1 MICNDLKILNSQNL
15 TDVFDADSADGQE
28 PTSLPYFHFNY
39 PETGK
44 RNTFPP
50 KNFEYKNFLKF
61 DQNNI
66 HQTLAKDQ
74 IEESGLK
81 FFFQIL
87 TPMRR
92 VVSVKTIGCFT
103 AL

>member
-39 PETGK
+39 PENGK

-74 IEESGLK
+74 IEESGFIFLK
-81 FFFQIL
+81 FQL
-87 TPMRR
+87 PCGR
-92 VVSVKTIGCFT
+92 VVSVKTINCLK